1 MPRPGTRDC
10 SVAHLLAQMDRF
22 SRCSS
27 TADCKR
33 KQKRHHQK
41 AKAPPAEN
49 RRKTVL
55 WNNMH
60 RLNRR
65 TDCHEGGNVY
75 RVCTIA
81 INVIAFL
88 SLIADTA
95 AAGDKGCTLRGKAEY
110 AARDRVF
117 GGENSRAAGMPPG
130 GLWPVT
136 PRRTPAFLH
145 VVRQGVSA
153 ALSHRR
159 CLTAACTSPAA
170 FSPTVF
176 HGQCHDCHL
185 PQSQFF
191 ANLRH

>member
-60 RLNRR
+60 RLKRR

-81 INVIAFL
+81 INVIAFV
-88 SLIADTA
+88 SFIADTA

-110 AARDRVF
+110 AARDRFF
-117 GGENSRAAGMPPG
+117 GVEIPGRPECPPE
-130 GLWPVT
+130 
-136 PRRTPAFLH
+136 AFGQSH
-145 VVRQGVSA
+145 QGV
-153 ALSHRR
+153 
-159 CLTAACTSPAA
+159 
-170 FSPTVF
+170 
-176 HGQCHDCHL
+176 
-185 PQSQFF
+185 
-191 ANLRH
+191 LRLFCMSYGRGCPPHFPIGVV